1 MGRSPCCDEN
11 GLKKGPWTPEE
22 DEKLIQYI
30 QKHGHGSWRALPKH
44 AGLLRCGKSCRL
56 RWTNYLR
63 PDIKR
68 GKFSFEEEQTILHL
82 HAMLGNKWS
91 AIAAHL
97 PGRTDNEIKNYWNTH
112 LKKRLLQMGI
122 DPMTHRPRT
131 DLFPPS
137 FASYFASL
145 NPWESARLEAEA
157 RLARHYLSLAA
168 YRSSSV
174 PGSENGNVNLD
185 LNLLRSACQF
195 EDATA
200 AAATFWAQQQQQQQ
214 LAGSMAYGA
223 QNLDQHLAQ
232 AAQASQ
238 CSRSYSMPD
247 PNSNMDGCLSLQQ
260 DQQGT
265 VPRFL
270 DNMCSL
276 ALGCTYPTMDQAA
289 IAPPSDSCLTDES
302 LNPHSTVFTTENSL
316 KPEEDHK
323 LRMVKVSYHDEYS
336 NNLLPNPKSEMPS
349 HNANTSLVW
358 PDHKSNSLPPL
369 ISATGS
375 PRSNTFNSTTSSPH
389 GYAGSIPPELLLDFT
404 ENSNNPKAISG
415 TPTWSDL
422 NTEDGKDYWSNMLKL
437 VDTTPPG
444 PEYIIRQHQ

>member
-22 DEKLIQYI
+22 DEKLIEYI

-56 RWTNYLR
+56 RWTSYLR

-91 AIAAHL
+91 AIAGHL

-131 DLFPPS
+131 DLFAPS
-137 FASYFASL
+137 LSSYFASL

-168 YRSSSV
+168 YRS
-174 PGSENGNVNLD
+174 ENANVNLD
-185 LNLLRSACQF
+185 LNLLRSACQLD
-195 EDATA
+195 EASA
-200 AAATFWAQQQQQQQ
+200 AAAATTFWAQQQSLSLTSSYGGHSLEQHMVQPNRFGMQPDRNME
-214 LAGSMAYGA
+214 GS
-223 QNLDQHLAQ
+223 
-232 AAQASQ
+232 
-238 CSRSYSMPD
+238 
-247 PNSNMDGCLSLQQ
+247 CLSLQQ
-260 DQQGT
+260 DHQSQ
-265 VPRFL
+265 PHFL

-276 ALGCTYPTMDQAA
+276 ALGTYSPMDQVS
-289 IAPPSDSCLTDES
+289 IAPPPTDSCLTDDS
-302 LNPHSTVFTTENSL
+302 LNPHATIFTTENGL
-316 KPEEDHK
+316 KLGEDQK
-323 LRMVKVSYHDEYS
+323 ISISKVGYHHYNDEEYS
-336 NNLLPNPKSEMPS
+336 NLNPKLAAEMTANNNLRWADVKS
-349 HNANTSLVW
+349 H
-358 PDHKSNSLPPL
+358 SLPPL
-369 ISATGS
+369 VSATGS
-375 PRSNTFNSTTSSPH
+375 PRSTTFNVGPDTTCSSPDH
-389 GYAGSIPPELLLDFT
+389 GYGPSLPPELLLEFT
-404 ENSNNPKAISG
+404 ENSIINAKAIAG
-415 TPTWSDL
+415 TPTWADL

-437 VDTTPPG
+437 VDTAPAPPQ
-444 PEYIIRQHQ
+444 YIITNQQ